1 LRLLAKGQII
11 FYLSNPVTNNLFLS
25 YLYPYKSNCQDCSN
39 PIYSGI
45 LNLFKMEERFP
56 DNASQQAPTK
66 AMRLIFEYE
75 GDQVRLIS
83 QTPVDMAL
91 TGSDVAHA
99 EHAAYFVDTRDAAN
113 QTLARVSAHGA
124 FASSTEVFPEQHGAP
139 ITRVEISNPKGAFT
153 VIAPAPEATHH
164 VTVLK
169 AAQVGSPVPGAA
181 RDLSTGV
188 QETTEIASFPISFQ
202 DNPKKEGGTQ

>member
-1 LRLLAKGQII
+1 
-11 FYLSNPVTNNLFLS
+11 
-25 YLYPYKSNCQDCSN
+25 
-39 PIYSGI
+39 
-45 LNLFKMEERFP
+45 MEERFP
-56 DNASQQAPTK
+56 DNAAQQGPTK

-91 TGSDVAHA
+91 TGTDTAHA

-113 QTLARVSAHGA
+113 NTLARVSAHGA

-139 ITRVEISNPKGAFT
+139 ITRVEVAHPKGAFT
-153 VIAPAPEATHH
+153 VITPAPDETHH

-169 AAQVGSPVPGAA
+169 ATQRVSPVAGAVQ
-181 RDLSTGV
+181 DLSATGAP
-188 QETTEIASFPISFQ
+188 ETTELASFPISIQ
-202 DNPKKEGGTQ
+202 HSPKQEGGEK